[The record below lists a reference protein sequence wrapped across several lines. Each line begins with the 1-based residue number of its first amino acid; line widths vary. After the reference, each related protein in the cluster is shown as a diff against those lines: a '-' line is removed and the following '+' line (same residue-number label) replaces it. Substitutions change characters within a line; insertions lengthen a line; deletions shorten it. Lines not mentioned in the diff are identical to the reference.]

1 MSVKPDLLVIGCDP
15 VGFEIAFSA
24 AGLGATIVL
33 IGQDRPPEP
42 AYRARLAAVGATIID
57 GSARLVDGRHV
68 TVGDHRWAP
77 RWIVL
82 ANGATRPDPGLQAG
96 TGPVTLVLGD
106 DCEACTAALAASDA
120 GSRVVL
126 ACPGPFLGRFHR
138 DSVAW
143 LRLDLERRGI
153 VILDECG
160 RVLETAEGPE
170 RIRFEGGH
178 SLPATEIGPVVN
190 CLPRKARLE
199 GLDVGKATGGALVP
213 DRGLRLGRSRVFLVG
228 EAIADQ
234 DGMPPAR
241 NQTGLVLGQALFGK
255 RDRTEARFDL
265 RHVPTRPGLAEFGL
279 TPDRLPEAERNRYRI
294 LRATR
299 ASANPAA
306 KAALTV
312 VTDRRSRVVG
322 AAAFGHHASE
332 LVTPLL
338 LLAQQ
343 GDPVTALAAF
353 GFSPAGDDDLLAQVA
368 RQPLADLVKSPAAK
382 RLMRLR
388 RVFG

>member
-15 VGFEIAFSA
+15 AGFEIAFSA
-24 AGLGATIVL
+24 AGIGARVVL
-33 IGQDRPPEP
+33 IGQDCPPD
-42 AYRARLAAVGATIID
+42 AAQRARLAAIGVT
-57 GSARLVDGRHV
+57 LVDGHARMADRRHV
-68 TVGDHRWAP
+68 TIGDHRWAP

-82 ANGATRPDPGLQAG
+82 ANGATRPDPGVPAG

-106 DCEACTAALAASDA
+106 DSEACEAALAASQA

-126 ACPGPFLGRFHR
+126 ACPGRFLGRFHR
-138 DSVAW
+138 DSVEW
-143 LRLDLERRGI
+143 LLLELERRGI
-153 VILDECG
+153 AVLEECG
-160 RVLETAEGPE
+160 RPLGPAEAPD
-170 RIRFEGGH
+170 RIRFEGGQ
-178 SLPATEIGPVVN
+178 SLPTAEIGPLVN
-190 CLPRKARLE
+190 CLPRVARLD
-199 GLDVGKATGGALVP
+199 GLDVGKATGGAMVP

-228 EAIADQ
+228 EAIAGQ

-255 RDRTEARFDL
+255 LDRPDAAFDL

-279 TPDRLPEAERNRYRI
+279 TPDRLSEAERSRHRI

-299 ASANPAA
+299 ASAIPEDR
-306 KAALTV
+306 AALTV
-312 VTDRRSRVVG
+312 VTDRKSRIVG
-322 AAAFGHHASE
+322 AVAFGQHASE

-338 LLAQQ
+338 LLARQ
-343 GDPVTALAAF
+343 GQPVTALAAF
-353 GFSPAGDDDLLAQVA
+353 GFNPAGDDDLLAQVA
-368 RQPLADLVKSPAAK
+368 RQPLADLVRSPAAK